1 MQGVRADPRRP
12 AQRLGSRGMHE
23 VYLAGSLGA
32 RTGHRDQAKKI
43 GGTTED
49 SGSMSMLCVYTR
61 WGAVNGMSV
70 L

>member
-1 MQGVRADPRRP
+1 
-12 AQRLGSRGMHE
+12 MHE